1 MIHHREIEAPPEGLL
16 GIEIAGRIKRESTCS
31 CAKGD
36 GAPYLCD
43 MSRAKWH
50 EDHIRT
56 RRFLP
61 GETAEIW
68 LYTNFPSPKRA
79 CLYSVKLIKPKEEFD
94 IIDAVNHDEKKKV
107 NVFLPLFRVE
117 S

>member
-16 GIEIAGRIKRESTCS
+16 GIEIATRVQRDQSCS
-31 CAKGD
+31 CKKGD
-36 GAPYLCD
+36 GAPFLCHP
-43 MSRAKWH
+43 SHERWH
-50 EDHIRT
+50 EDSVRT

-68 LYTNFPSPKRA
+68 LYTNFPPKRA

-94 IIDAVNHDEKKKV
+94 IIDAVNHDEKEKV
-107 NVFLPLFRVE
+107 LTPLLKIE
-117 S
+117 L